1 MDTNGVEW
9 KLGPAMHCSQ
19 GATPNCLSMCHLGGT
34 VAAPPSASVV
44 RQHGSGE
51 HHGFTDQQGPPDHAF
66 TEVHAFFWAL
76 HDISVRAE
84 HIPGASNT
92 VADAISRNNLQVMF
106 QEVPSASKVPDPIHP
121 ALRQLLVDQRP
132 DWLSDNWRA
141 LLKASLP
148 TAWQQARGR
157 PMDPVRQAITSFA
170 ES

>member
-19 GATPNCLSMCHLGGT
+19 GATPNCLSMRHLGGT

-44 RQHGSGE
+44 SIMASQTSKDPLIMHLLRCMH
-51 HHGFTDQQGPPDHAF
+51 
-66 TEVHAFFWAL
+66 FFWAL
-76 HDISVRAE
+76 HNISVRAE

-92 VADAISRNNLQVMF
+92 IADAISRNNLQVMF

-121 ALRQLLVDQRP
+121 ALRQLLVYH
-132 DWLSDNWRA
+132 WLSDNWRT

-157 PMDPVRQAITSFA
+157 PMDPVRRAITSFA